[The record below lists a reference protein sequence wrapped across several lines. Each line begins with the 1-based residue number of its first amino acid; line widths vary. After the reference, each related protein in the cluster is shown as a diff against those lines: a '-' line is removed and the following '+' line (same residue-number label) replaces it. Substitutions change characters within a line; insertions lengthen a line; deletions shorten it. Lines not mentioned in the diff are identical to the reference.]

1 MHKLSLL
8 FITNDEIRRSNRL
21 DLGVELLHPRQHRL
35 HNGLVLGIY
44 VVQYKDIFVLFLIG
58 PIILHRLFAALFA
71 SIGYGG
77 SRYSCYYYTA
87 MFMLVI
93 ACIQSVILII
103 ILFLQ
108 SIEVDSQN
116 LPVTLAA
123 VLDFAWGFYVL
134 YSPLSN
140 ATDSTGYFMVPTQ
153 MYVQRAN

>member
-1 MHKLSLL
+1 MMKYEGATAS
-8 FITNDEIRRSNRL
+8 TSASNFYIL
-21 DLGVELLHPRQHRL
+21 ASIGYIMVYILG
-35 HNGLVLGIY
+35 GLVLGIY